1 MFDENKKLLKFEDE
15 EFNLEADYQNKNSVS
30 QDTIER
36 VSIKDSSTDD
46 ILDVEYENK
55 KTDQSE
61 GFDLDD
67 SGHIP
72 MLEQLM
78 ASSNKNVYY
87 EEDQGDHY
95 EEDEDYYE
103 EDQDHY
109 EEDED
114 YYEEDQD
121 HYEEDE
127 DYYEE
132 DQDHYEENQ
141 DHYEENED
149 DFVPIGLKK
158 PKPRMYDDSLDS
170 IRTVLLDEYEDDFVD
185 NESDLENL
193 SINFYDDDNEG
204 IESKKLEQ
212 LERIASALERIADM
226 MEKR

>member
-78 ASSNKNVYY
+78 ASSNKKVYYEEDQEDHY

-103 EDQDHY
+103 ED
-109 EEDED
+109 
-114 YYEEDQD
+114 
-121 HYEEDE
+121 
-127 DYYEE
+127 
-132 DQDHYEENQ
+132 Q

>member
-15 EFNLEADYQNKNSVS
+15 EFNLEVDYQNKNSVS

-36 VSIKDSSTDD
+36 VSIKDSSMDD

-95 EEDEDYYE
+95 EEDED
-103 EDQDHY
+103 HY

-114 YYEEDQD
+114 Y
-121 HYEEDE
+121 
-127 DYYEE
+127 
-132 DQDHYEENQ
+132 
-141 DHYEENED
+141 YEENED

>member
-15 EFNLEADYQNKNSVS
+15 EFNLEVDYQNKNSVS

-36 VSIKDSSTDD
+36 VSIKDSSMDD

-78 ASSNKNVYY
+78 ASSNKKVYY
-87 EEDQGDHY
+87 EEDQEDHY

-103 EDQDHY
+103 ED
-109 EEDED
+109 
-114 YYEEDQD
+114 
-121 HYEEDE
+121 
-127 DYYEE
+127 
-132 DQDHYEENQ
+132 Q

>member
-15 EFNLEADYQNKNSVS
+15 EFNLEVDYQNKNSVS

-78 ASSNKNVYY
+78 ASSNKKVYYEEDQEDHY

-95 EEDEDYYE
+95 EEDED
-103 EDQDHY
+103 HY
-109 EEDED
+109 EED
-114 YYEEDQD
+114 
-121 HYEEDE
+121 
-127 DYYEE
+127 
-132 DQDHYEENQ
+132 Q

>member
-46 ILDVEYENK
+46 IFDVEYENK

-78 ASSNKNVYY
+78 ASSNKKVYYEEDQEDHY

-95 EEDEDYYE
+95 EEDED
-103 EDQDHY
+103 HY
-109 EEDED
+109 EED
-114 YYEEDQD
+114 
-121 HYEEDE
+121 
-127 DYYEE
+127 
-132 DQDHYEENQ
+132 Q

>member
-78 ASSNKNVYY
+78 ASSNKKVYYEEDQEDHY

-95 EEDEDYYE
+95 EEDED
-103 EDQDHY
+103 HY
-109 EEDED
+109 EED
-114 YYEEDQD
+114 
-121 HYEEDE
+121 
-127 DYYEE
+127 
-132 DQDHYEENQ
+132 Q

>member
-1 MFDENKKLLKFEDE
+1 
-15 EFNLEADYQNKNSVS
+15 
-30 QDTIER
+30 
-36 VSIKDSSTDD
+36 
-46 ILDVEYENK
+46 
-55 KTDQSE
+55 
-61 GFDLDD
+61 
-67 SGHIP
+67 

-95 EEDEDYYE
+95 EEDEDY
-103 EDQDHY
+103 
-109 EEDED
+109 
-114 YYEEDQD
+114 
-121 HYEEDE
+121 
-127 DYYEE
+127 
-132 DQDHYEENQ
+132 
-141 DHYEENED
+141 YEENED

>member
-78 ASSNKNVYY
+78 ASSNKKVYYEEDQEDHY

-95 EEDEDYYE
+95 EEDEDHYE
-103 EDQDHY
+103 EDEDHY

-114 YYEEDQD
+114 Y
-121 HYEEDE
+121 
-127 DYYEE
+127 
-132 DQDHYEENQ
+132 
-141 DHYEENED
+141 YEENED

>member
-15 EFNLEADYQNKNSVS
+15 EFNLEVDYQNKNSVS

-95 EEDEDYYE
+95 EEDED
-103 EDQDHY
+103 HY

-114 YYEEDQD
+114 YYEED
-121 HYEEDE
+121 
-127 DYYEE
+127 
-132 DQDHYEENQ
+132 Q

>member
-95 EEDEDYYE
+95 EEDED
-103 EDQDHY
+103 HY

-114 YYEEDQD
+114 Y
-121 HYEEDE
+121 
-127 DYYEE
+127 
-132 DQDHYEENQ
+132 
-141 DHYEENED
+141 YEENED

>member
-15 EFNLEADYQNKNSVS
+15 EFNLEVDYQNKNSVS

-36 VSIKDSSTDD
+36 VSIKDSSMDD

-78 ASSNKNVYY
+78 ASSNKKVYYEEDQEDHY

-95 EEDEDYYE
+95 EEDEDY
-103 EDQDHY
+103 
-109 EEDED
+109 
-114 YYEEDQD
+114 
-121 HYEEDE
+121 
-127 DYYEE
+127 
-132 DQDHYEENQ
+132 
-141 DHYEENED
+141 YEENED

>member
-15 EFNLEADYQNKNSVS
+15 EFNLEVDYQNKNSVS

-36 VSIKDSSTDD
+36 VSIKDSSMDD

-103 EDQDHY
+103 ED
-109 EEDED
+109 
-114 YYEEDQD
+114 
-121 HYEEDE
+121 
-127 DYYEE
+127 
-132 DQDHYEENQ
+132 Q

-204 IESKKLEQ
+204 IESKKLDQ

>member
-15 EFNLEADYQNKNSVS
+15 EFNLEVDYQNKNSVS

-36 VSIKDSSTDD
+36 VSIKDSSMDD

-78 ASSNKNVYY
+78 ASSNKKVYYEEDQEDHY

-95 EEDEDYYE
+95 EEDED
-103 EDQDHY
+103 HY

-114 YYEEDQD
+114 Y
-121 HYEEDE
+121 
-127 DYYEE
+127 
-132 DQDHYEENQ
+132 
-141 DHYEENED
+141 YEENED

>member
-95 EEDEDYYE
+95 EEDED
-103 EDQDHY
+103 HY

-114 YYEEDQD
+114 YYEED
-121 HYEEDE
+121 E
-127 DYYEE
+127 DY
-132 DQDHYEENQ
+132 
-141 DHYEENED
+141 YEENED

>member
-15 EFNLEADYQNKNSVS
+15 EFNLEVDYQNKNSVS

-36 VSIKDSSTDD
+36 VSIKDSSMDD

-103 EDQDHY
+103 EDQGDHY

-114 YYEEDQD
+114 YYEED
-121 HYEEDE
+121 
-127 DYYEE
+127 
-132 DQDHYEENQ
+132 Q

>member
-15 EFNLEADYQNKNSVS
+15 EFNLEVDYQNKNSVS

-36 VSIKDSSTDD
+36 VSIKDSSMDD

-103 EDQDHY
+103 ED
-109 EEDED
+109 
-114 YYEEDQD
+114 
-121 HYEEDE
+121 
-127 DYYEE
+127 
-132 DQDHYEENQ
+132 Q

-226 MEKR
+226 M

>member
-15 EFNLEADYQNKNSVS
+15 EFNLEVDYQNKNSVS

-36 VSIKDSSTDD
+36 VSIKDSSMDD

-78 ASSNKNVYY
+78 ASSNKKVYYEEDQEDHY

-103 EDQDHY
+103 ED
-109 EEDED
+109 
-114 YYEEDQD
+114 
-121 HYEEDE
+121 
-127 DYYEE
+127 
-132 DQDHYEENQ
+132 Q

>member
-15 EFNLEADYQNKNSVS
+15 EFNLEVDYQNKNSVS

-36 VSIKDSSTDD
+36 VSIKDSSMDD

-103 EDQDHY
+103 ED
-109 EEDED
+109 
-114 YYEEDQD
+114 
-121 HYEEDE
+121 
-127 DYYEE
+127 
-132 DQDHYEENQ
+132 Q

>member
-15 EFNLEADYQNKNSVS
+15 EFNLEVDYQNKNSVS

-36 VSIKDSSTDD
+36 VSIKDSSMDD

-95 EEDEDYYE
+95 EEDED
-103 EDQDHY
+103 HY
-109 EEDED
+109 EEDE
-114 YYEEDQD
+114 
-121 HYEEDE
+121 
-127 DYYEE
+127 
-132 DQDHYEENQ
+132 

>member
-78 ASSNKNVYY
+78 ASSNKKVYYEEDQEDHY

-95 EEDEDYYE
+95 EED
-103 EDQDHY
+103 
-109 EEDED
+109 
-114 YYEEDQD
+114 
-121 HYEEDE
+121 
-127 DYYEE
+127 
-132 DQDHYEENQ
+132 Q

>member
-109 EEDED
+109 EE
-114 YYEEDQD
+114 
-121 HYEEDE
+121 
-127 DYYEE
+127 
-132 DQDHYEENQ
+132 NQ

>member
-15 EFNLEADYQNKNSVS
+15 EFNLEVDYQNKNSVS

-36 VSIKDSSTDD
+36 VSIKDSSMDD

-95 EEDEDYYE
+95 EEDED
-103 EDQDHY
+103 HY

-114 YYEEDQD
+114 YYEED
-121 HYEEDE
+121 
-127 DYYEE
+127 
-132 DQDHYEENQ
+132 Q

>member
-15 EFNLEADYQNKNSVS
+15 EFNLEVDYQNKNSVS

-36 VSIKDSSTDD
+36 VSIKDSSMDD

-78 ASSNKNVYY
+78 ASSNKKVYYEEDQEDNY

-95 EEDEDYYE
+95 EEDEDY
-103 EDQDHY
+103 
-109 EEDED
+109 
-114 YYEEDQD
+114 
-121 HYEEDE
+121 
-127 DYYEE
+127 
-132 DQDHYEENQ
+132 
-141 DHYEENED
+141 YEENED

>member
-15 EFNLEADYQNKNSVS
+15 EFNLEVDYQNKNSVS

-36 VSIKDSSTDD
+36 VSIKDSSMDD

-78 ASSNKNVYY
+78 ASSNKKVYYEEDQEDHY

-95 EEDEDYYE
+95 EEDEDHYE
-103 EDQDHY
+103 EDQG
-109 EEDED
+109 
-114 YYEEDQD
+114 
-121 HYEEDE
+121 
-127 DYYEE
+127 
-132 DQDHYEENQ
+132 

>member
-15 EFNLEADYQNKNSVS
+15 EFNLEVDYQNKNSVS

-36 VSIKDSSTDD
+36 VSIKDSSMAD

-78 ASSNKNVYY
+78 ASSNKKVYYEEDQEDHY

-95 EEDEDYYE
+95 EEDED
-103 EDQDHY
+103 HY

-114 YYEEDQD
+114 YYEED
-121 HYEEDE
+121 
-127 DYYEE
+127 
-132 DQDHYEENQ
+132 Q

>member
-15 EFNLEADYQNKNSVS
+15 EFNLEVDYQNKNSVS

-95 EEDEDYYE
+95 EEDED
-103 EDQDHY
+103 HY

-114 YYEEDQD
+114 YYEED
-121 HYEEDE
+121 E
-127 DYYEE
+127 DY
-132 DQDHYEENQ
+132 
-141 DHYEENED
+141 YEENED

>member
-15 EFNLEADYQNKNSVS
+15 EFNLEVDYQNKNSVS

-36 VSIKDSSTDD
+36 VSIKDSSMDD

-78 ASSNKNVYY
+78 ASSNKKVYYEEDQEDHY

-95 EEDEDYYE
+95 EED
-103 EDQDHY
+103 
-109 EEDED
+109 
-114 YYEEDQD
+114 
-121 HYEEDE
+121 
-127 DYYEE
+127 
-132 DQDHYEENQ
+132 Q

>member
-1 MFDENKKLLKFEDE
+1 MFMFDENKKLLKFEDE
-15 EFNLEADYQNKNSVS
+15 EFNLEVDYQNKNSVS

-36 VSIKDSSTDD
+36 VSIKDSSMDD

-95 EEDEDYYE
+95 EEDED
-103 EDQDHY
+103 HY

-114 YYEEDQD
+114 YYEED
-121 HYEEDE
+121 E
-127 DYYEE
+127 
-132 DQDHYEENQ
+132 

>member
-78 ASSNKNVYY
+78 ASSNKKVYYEEDQEDHY

-95 EEDEDYYE
+95 EEDED
-103 EDQDHY
+103 HY

-114 YYEEDQD
+114 Y
-121 HYEEDE
+121 
-127 DYYEE
+127 
-132 DQDHYEENQ
+132 
-141 DHYEENED
+141 YEENED

>member
-15 EFNLEADYQNKNSVS
+15 EFNLEVDYQNKNSVS

-36 VSIKDSSTDD
+36 VSIKDSGMDD

-87 EEDQGDHY
+87 EEDQEDHYEEDEDHY
-95 EEDEDYYE
+95 EEDEDY
-103 EDQDHY
+103 
-109 EEDED
+109 
-114 YYEEDQD
+114 
-121 HYEEDE
+121 
-127 DYYEE
+127 
-132 DQDHYEENQ
+132 
-141 DHYEENED
+141 YEENED

>member
-15 EFNLEADYQNKNSVS
+15 EFNLEVDYQNKNSVS

-36 VSIKDSSTDD
+36 VSIKDSSMDD

-95 EEDEDYYE
+95 EEDED
-103 EDQDHY
+103 HY

-114 YYEEDQD
+114 YYEED
-121 HYEEDE
+121 
-127 DYYEE
+127 
-132 DQDHYEENQ
+132 Q

-212 LERIASALERIADM
+212 LERIASALERIADI

>member
-15 EFNLEADYQNKNSVS
+15 EFNLEVDYQNKNSVS

-36 VSIKDSSTDD
+36 VSIKDSSMDD

-87 EEDQGDHY
+87 EEDQG
-95 EEDEDYYE
+95 
-103 EDQDHY
+103 
-109 EEDED
+109 
-114 YYEEDQD
+114 D

>member
-15 EFNLEADYQNKNSVS
+15 EFNLEVDYQNKNSVS

-36 VSIKDSSTDD
+36 VSIKDSSMDD

-95 EEDEDYYE
+95 EEDED
-103 EDQDHY
+103 HY

-114 YYEEDQD
+114 YYEED
-121 HYEEDE
+121 
-127 DYYEE
+127 
-132 DQDHYEENQ
+132 Q

-212 LERIASALERIADM
+212 LERIASALERISDM

>member
-15 EFNLEADYQNKNSVS
+15 EFNLEVDYQNKNSVS

-36 VSIKDSSTDD
+36 VSIKDSGMDD

-87 EEDQGDHY
+87 EEDQEDHY
-95 EEDEDYYE
+95 EEDED
-103 EDQDHY
+103 HY
-109 EEDED
+109 EED
-114 YYEEDQD
+114 
-121 HYEEDE
+121 
-127 DYYEE
+127 
-132 DQDHYEENQ
+132 Q

>member
-15 EFNLEADYQNKNSVS
+15 EFNLEVDYQNKNSVS

-72 MLEQLM
+72 MLEQ
-78 ASSNKNVYY
+78 
-87 EEDQGDHY
+87 
-95 EEDEDYYE
+95 DEDYYE
-103 EDQDHY
+103 ED
-109 EEDED
+109 ED
-114 YYEEDQD
+114 Y
-121 HYEEDE
+121 
-127 DYYEE
+127 
-132 DQDHYEENQ
+132 
-141 DHYEENED
+141 YEENED

>member
-15 EFNLEADYQNKNSVS
+15 EFNLEVDYQNKNSVS

-103 EDQDHY
+103 ED
-109 EEDED
+109 ED
-114 YYEEDQD
+114 Y
-121 HYEEDE
+121 
-127 DYYEE
+127 
-132 DQDHYEENQ
+132 
-141 DHYEENED
+141 YEENED

>member
-15 EFNLEADYQNKNSVS
+15 EFNLEVDYQNKNSVS

-95 EEDEDYYE
+95 EEDED
-103 EDQDHY
+103 HY

-114 YYEEDQD
+114 Y
-121 HYEEDE
+121 
-127 DYYEE
+127 
-132 DQDHYEENQ
+132 
-141 DHYEENED
+141 YEENED

>member
-15 EFNLEADYQNKNSVS
+15 EFNLEVDYQNKNSVS

-36 VSIKDSSTDD
+36 VSIKDSSMDD

-95 EEDEDYYE
+95 EEDED
-103 EDQDHY
+103 HY
-109 EEDED
+109 EED
-114 YYEEDQD
+114 
-121 HYEEDE
+121 
-127 DYYEE
+127 
-132 DQDHYEENQ
+132 Q